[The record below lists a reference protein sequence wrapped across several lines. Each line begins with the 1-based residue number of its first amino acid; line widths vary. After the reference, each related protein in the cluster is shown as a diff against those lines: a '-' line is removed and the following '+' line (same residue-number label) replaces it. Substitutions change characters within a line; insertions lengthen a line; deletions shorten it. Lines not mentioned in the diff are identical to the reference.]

1 MPLPIALAALAAG
14 SAAAAA
20 LGVKKGYD
28 AYSDNAE
35 AKTTAQKAEHT
46 FNSGYGRLSKARER
60 AQQALGS
67 LGALKLEMWSEDL
80 GRFSTLF
87 RNLKNVRIE
96 GGVGLGELKDFA
108 ESSQL
113 GEMEKMALKAR
124 EVVAGGIASVGSGAL
139 AGVAA
144 YGGAMTFASAST
156 GTAISALSGAAAS
169 NATLAWFGGGS
180 LAAGGAGMAG
190 GTLVLGGIVAGPV
203 LAVGGLVLSAK
214 ARANLAN
221 AKKHLS
227 RAKAASSEMYTTAI
241 MVDGIRKVVL
251 DVEVVL
257 RKLQERFADH
267 LDEFEA
273 LQERSGVDWARFT
286 EAERRQV
293 QHYLHWAQLVKALLE
308 APILTEAGALNE
320 AHVRPLHEARKHL

>member
-1 MPLPIALAALAAG
+1 
-14 SAAAAA
+14 
-20 LGVKKGYD
+20 
-28 AYSDNAE
+28 
-35 AKTTAQKAEHT
+35 
-46 FNSGYGRLSKARER
+46 
-60 AQQALGS
+60 
-67 LGALKLEMWSEDL
+67 
-80 GRFSTLF
+80 
-87 RNLKNVRIE
+87 
-96 GGVGLGELKDFA
+96 
-108 ESSQL
+108 
-113 GEMEKMALKAR
+113 
-124 EVVAGGIASVGSGAL
+124 
-139 AGVAA
+139 
-144 YGGAMTFASAST
+144 
-156 GTAISALSGAAAS
+156 
-169 NATLAWFGGGS
+169 
-180 LAAGGAGMAG
+180 MAG